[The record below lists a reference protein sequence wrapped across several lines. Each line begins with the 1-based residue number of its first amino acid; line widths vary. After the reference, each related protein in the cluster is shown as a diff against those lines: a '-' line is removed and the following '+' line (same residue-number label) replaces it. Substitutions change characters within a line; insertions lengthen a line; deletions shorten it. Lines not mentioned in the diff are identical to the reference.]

1 MKKIFTLFA
10 ALAMVVSMSAESWT
24 VAGTPALIF
33 GTEWDPSNATN
44 VMVNHNGTYKWE
56 KSNLT
61 LAASTIE
68 FKVVK
73 GNTWGEEYPSSNY
86 QLKIT
91 ESGVYRVTITF
102 NESSKDVTAVATKQS
117 DVEVIP
123 TIAIAGDMNGWSTST
138 SEFVIAEDKKTAS
151 LTLALEAIDYGFKII
166 IAGGWTSDG
175 NVVTRENNTTV
186 FTGANNDANCTLSAD
201 VAGDYTFTWTYA
213 TNTLEVA
220 YPEASD
226 TPVDPTPGSTE
237 VAYVLMGVGGD
248 WETGIALSANPE
260 NENEYI
266 LLNQPIE
273 KDDAVKVVT
282 LTDGV
287 ATAYCGTVDE
297 WSVVHEHDKNG
308 NIILAPGTYD
318 FYYKVDEDIIYI
330 GTTRSI
336 DPTPDPGNGVTYNVT
351 VPAGTNACYIV
362 GEMNTWSH
370 QEMTKVSDTHYTITI
385 AEATTTMMYKY
396 CSGPNWDYV
405 EMQVDGVTDVQN
417 RTYAE
422 SDVVVAWKAVYDPDG
437 IQVDPTAITYV
448 LMGVGGDWETGIALT
463 RNETALEEEYVLL
476 GQAIAEGDAVKVV
489 TLIAGVATIWCG
501 NVDKASTVSYTTDPE
516 YCNIILDPG
525 TYDFHYKVAANIIY
539 ITASVTTLV
548 ENITLEKRH
557 TKIIR
562 NGQMCILRDG
572 VLYDI
577 VGQIVK

>member
-237 VAYVLMGVGGD
+237 VAYVLMGVGFQS
-248 WETGIALSANPE
+248 GI
-260 NENEYI
+260 
-266 LLNQPIE
+266 
-273 KDDAVKVVT
+273 
-282 LTDGV
+282 
-287 ATAYCGTVDE
+287 
-297 WSVVHEHDKNG
+297 
-308 NIILAPGTYD
+308 
-318 FYYKVDEDIIYI
+318 
-330 GTTRSI
+330 
-336 DPTPDPGNGVTYNVT
+336 
-351 VPAGTNACYIV
+351 
-362 GEMNTWSH
+362 
-370 QEMTKVSDTHYTITI
+370 
-385 AEATTTMMYKY
+385 
-396 CSGPNWDYV
+396 
-405 EMQVDGVTDVQN
+405 
-417 RTYAE
+417 
-422 SDVVVAWKAVYDPDG
+422 
-437 IQVDPTAITYV
+437 
-448 LMGVGGDWETGIALT
+448 
-463 RNETALEEEYVLL
+463 
-476 GQAIAEGDAVKVV
+476 
-489 TLIAGVATIWCG
+489 
-501 NVDKASTVSYTTDPE
+501 
-516 YCNIILDPG
+516 
-525 TYDFHYKVAANIIY
+525 
-539 ITASVTTLV
+539 
-548 ENITLEKRH
+548 
-557 TKIIR
+557 
-562 NGQMCILRDG
+562 
-572 VLYDI
+572 
-577 VGQIVK
+577 

>member
-1 MKKIFTLFA
+1 MATL
-10 ALAMVVSMSAESWT
+10 LSR
-24 VAGTPALIF
+24 GILRP
-33 GTEWDPSNATN
+33 DCR
-44 VMVNHNGTYKWE
+44 H
-56 KSNLT
+56 
-61 LAASTIE
+61 
-68 FKVVK
+68 
-73 GNTWGEEYPSSNY
+73 
-86 QLKIT
+86 
-91 ESGVYRVTITF
+91 R
-102 NESSKDVTAVATKQS
+102 TANKAHR
-117 DVEVIP
+117 
-123 TIAIAGDMNGWSTST
+123 G
-138 SEFVIAEDKKTAS
+138 
-151 LTLALEAIDYGFKII
+151 
-166 IAGGWTSDG
+166 
-175 NVVTRENNTTV
+175 
-186 FTGANNDANCTLSAD
+186 
-201 VAGDYTFTWTYA
+201 
-213 TNTLEVA
+213 
-220 YPEASD
+220 
-226 TPVDPTPGSTE
+226 
-237 VAYVLMGVGGD
+237 
-248 WETGIALSANPE
+248 
-260 NENEYI
+260 
-266 LLNQPIE
+266 LNQPIE

-297 WSVVHEHDKNG
+297 WSVVHKHDKNG
-308 NIILAPGTYD
+308 NIILAPSTYD

>member
-1 MKKIFTLFA
+1 MKKIFTLFT